1 MSCTLTHELYT
12 ITSTC
17 TWGQI
22 SNIDVIS
29 SYSAAQP
36 SPPEVVYQLV
46 LTTPFHVIDIRSP
59 FLDILSKHLFLSPTL
74 RESLPRTTCGRTYFR
89 SAKRPPTRLRANTE
103 LEYNNRTLV
112 SSCPFPSVDLIRP
125 RPRQALL
132 ERATRTRTRPLPE
145 SASLHFRQPT
155 WLSAAASLPVRL
167 QGPPSG
173 VTPTPPTFALKIDYH
188 MRLHF
193 PRGMQTVILD
203 LCIPRSYDLRRRIP

>member
-1 MSCTLTHELYT
+1 MPINRGLLEN
-12 ITSTC
+12 
-17 TWGQI
+17 
-22 SNIDVIS
+22 NIDS
-29 SYSAAQP
+29 Q
-36 SPPEVVYQLV
+36 
-46 LTTPFHVIDIRSP
+46 LTTACDIHLKSP
-59 FLDILSKHLFLSPTL
+59 FLDILSKHLFLSSTL

-103 LEYNNRTLV
+103 LEYINRTLV
-112 SSCPFPSVDLIRP
+112 SSCPSPSVDLIRP

-173 VTPTPPTFALKIDYH
+173 ATPTPPTFALKIDYH
-188 MRLHF
+188 MRLQVATAYR
-193 PRGMQTVILD
+193 RGHQGRARKPGTFSLVA
-203 LCIPRSYDLRRRIP
+203 

>member
-29 SYSAAQP
+29 SYSADQP

-59 FLDILSKHLFLSPTL
+59 FLDILSKPFFSHPLFGSRYPDPLVGELISGQPNDRQLAFARISNASTPI
-74 RESLPRTTCGRTYFR
+74 LPF
-89 SAKRPPTRLRANTE
+89 
-103 LEYNNRTLV
+103 V
-112 SSCPFPSVDLIRP
+112 SSCPSPSVDLIRP

-145 SASLHFRQPT
+145 VNSP
-155 WLSAAASLPVRL
+155 
-167 QGPPSG
+167 
-173 VTPTPPTFALKIDYH
+173 
-188 MRLHF
+188 
-193 PRGMQTVILD
+193 
-203 LCIPRSYDLRRRIP
+203 PRSVISLRMR